1 MIRIWYEKFKE
12 IIATY
17 MYGKGMA
24 IFIGLFLYQ
33 YVTLFDHFELSTV
46 RQVTAITM
54 LFTGISLL
62 LFRHLWLNLLLSI
75 LASLYIN
82 YRFIQS
88 SLDWNERDE
97 LTLNRVASSIDVGRD
112 FLDKTHPTFLI
123 TLCISFLF
131 IFLHRI
137 IITKGRLLAFLII
150 SVLLFSILDSYSLFV
165 LWDEVAVMI
174 GCGLLMLAILH
185 FRFIKE
191 THPEGHKFLLH
202 SPFPTI
208 LTMLCVIF
216 ISLYLGILAPNIK
229 PILMD
234 PYTAWQTSQGKAVN
248 ISVMGSEVTE
258 QLSIEESQLSPDAEN
273 GVQTELF
280 EQLGM
285 EEIPYEL
292 NSSGYGRDELSLGQ
306 GFTEDPTPVFTVSTT
321 QPNYWRGETRT
332 IYTGDGWENDRSET
346 SSPSELIESTSLNIE
361 SSQVTGLTMVEVQQT
376 FRMLTEQPY
385 PVFFAATYAHA
396 VKQTGIEGE
405 TFDLNRVSLNNEQ
418 QTIYWNGSD
427 DAPYPKVYSI
437 ISKVPVIDGAKLRT
451 SPSVSDPERMS
462 KYLQLPVDLPSRVIA
477 LARDITA
484 QATNPFDQAI
494 AIRNYLSSNYP
505 YTIEPDLSKRTS
517 PDFVDSFLFEIQAGY
532 CDHYS
537 TAMVVMA
544 RSLGI
549 PARWVKGYVTGELN
563 VDPEL
568 ATNFAQLP
576 EDINRLDSNSQIYTV
591 RNSNAHSWVE
601 IYFEGYGWIPFEPT
615 AGFAWPDVQVP
626 NEQQEQNTEEPPPDV
641 IEDTERNS
649 WGLWAWLSLFFILIL
664 TGTLYIYWQLQ
675 ALDKIS
681 VSNLH
686 HSVNY
691 NYKFQKDIERLL
703 KHLKRKGLRHDH
715 HETLREMMLRWMMQ
729 YQEFSHDLEQL
740 LLIFEKARYSGKFI
754 TKEEYELAQISIAK
768 LRDHLKSS
776 T

>member
-1 MIRIWYEKFKE
+1 MIRIRYEKFKE
-12 IIATY
+12 ILATY

-33 YVTLFDHFELSTV
+33 YVTLFDHFELSSV

-54 LFTGISLL
+54 LFTGFSLL
-62 LFRHLWLNLLLSI
+62 LFRHLWMNLLLSI

-97 LTLNRVASSIDVGRD
+97 LSLNRVASAIELGGD
-112 FLDKTHPTFLI
+112 FFVKTHPTLLI

-137 IITKGRLLAFLII
+137 IITKGRLLTFLII

-174 GCGLLMLAILH
+174 SCGLLMLAILH
-185 FRFIKE
+185 FKFIKE
-191 THPEGHKFLLH
+191 THPEGHKFLLF

-208 LTMLCVIF
+208 LTMLSIIF

-229 PILMD
+229 PLLTD
-234 PYTAWQTSQGKAVN
+234 PYTAWQTSQGKSVN
-248 ISVMGSEVTE
+248 ISVMGSEVTD
-258 QLSIEESQLSPDAEN
+258 QLSLEESQLSPDAET

-280 EQLGM
+280 EQMGL

-292 NSSGYGRDELSLGQ
+292 NSSGYGRDELILGQ

-332 IYTGDGWENDRSET
+332 IYTGDGWEDEPIET
-346 SSPSELIESTSLNIE
+346 SNPSESVESTSLNIE

-376 FRMLTEQPY
+376 FRVLTEQPY

-427 DAPYPKVYSI
+427 DAPYPQVYSI
-437 ISKVPVIDGAKLRT
+437 ISKVPVIDATKLRT
-451 SPSVSDPERMS
+451 SPSISDPERMS
-462 KYLQLPVDLPSRVIA
+462 KFLQLPEDLPSRVIS
-477 LARDITA
+477 LAREITA
-484 QATNPFDQAI
+484 QATNPFDQTI
-494 AIRNYLSSNYP
+494 AIRNYLMTTYP
-505 YTIEPDLSKRTS
+505 YTNEPDLSKRTS

-532 CDHYS
+532 CDYYS

-568 ATNFAQLP
+568 ITN
-576 EDINRLDSNSQIYTV
+576 DSQTYLV

-601 IYFEGYGWIPFEPT
+601 IYFEGYGWIPFEPS

-626 NEQQEQNTEEPPPDV
+626 NEEQEQNTEEPTPDV
-641 IEDTERNS
+641 IEEKERNS
-649 WGLWAWLSLFFILIL
+649 WGLWAWISLFFILISL
-664 TGTLYIYWQLQ
+664 STLYIYWKLQ

-691 NYKFQKDIERLL
+691 NHKFQKDIERLL
-703 KHLKRKGLRHDH
+703 KHFKRKGLRYGH
-715 HETLREMMLRWMMQ
+715 HETLREMMSRWMMQ
-729 YQEFSHDLEQL
+729 YREFNHDFEQL
-740 LLIFEKARYSGKFI
+740 LLMFEKARYSGKSI
-754 TKEEYELAQISIAK
+754 TKEEYELAQISIVK